1 MFAHLE
7 RLAHAPRGA
16 MPNSF
21 FHPAKF
27 FVHLRLSERH
37 VTVWQTFHTQDYLK
51 VMELF
56 KVPIPDPAWKPDDG
70 SIATIHGV
78 WDNPPFTSFGFQGC
92 GYLEA
97 SWHLR
102 LQTPSNYTWR
112 QSSLRQDIVAFD
124 MSDMCY

>member
-1 MFAHLE
+1 MANL
-7 RLAHAPRGA
+7 
-16 MPNSF
+16 S
-21 FHPAKF
+21 HPG
-27 FVHLRLSERH
+27 LSE
-37 VTVWQTFHTQDYLK
+37 

-78 WDNPPFTSFGFQGC
+78 WDNPPFTRFGFQGR

-112 QSSLRQDIVAFD
+112 QSSLRQDILAFD